1 MLFRYHKFRK
11 TCHKFLKINTHTRIN
26 FHYLLSYDE
35 NLHTFSYLL
44 FSTFA
49 EYEGSPRR
57 IGQMGNNSNND
68 EDHHHHH
75 RANSKLQTN
84 VINKTNHHNVISTTS
99 TGGATANN
107 SPKQHYAARPG
118 FPQVSFLFI
127 YETRKADGRTV
138 RPRRQYSI
146 DAIR

>member
-1 MLFRYHKFRK
+1 M
-11 TCHKFLKINTHTRIN
+11 
-26 FHYLLSYDE
+26 LSYDE

-68 EDHHHHH
+68 EDHHHH

-84 VINKTNHHNVISTTS
+84 VINKTNHHNAISTTS
-99 TGGATANN
+99 TGGATATAAAATANN

-118 FPQVSFLFI
+118 FPQVSFLII
-127 YETRKADGRTV
+127 YETRKADGRTEG
-138 RPRRQYSI
+138 RR
-146 DAIR
+146 